1 MNESIVKPHL
11 AANLRINSTNIIYR
25 IKNTTRIRSNN
36 ILCSGLIKTYAIVFG
51 STIAMTTLT
60 SNGFFAIAIIVHG
73 SNSGIV
79 IEIFGMRKRNTY
91 VVLFH

>member
-1 MNESIVKPHL
+1 M
-11 AANLRINSTNIIYR
+11 
-25 IKNTTRIRSNN
+25 
-36 ILCSGLIKTYAIVFG
+36 YAIVFG

-91 VVLFH
+91 VVLFHEQESYRKIESRLGLINNIILRINRIHIL